1 MFRIASR
8 QTRNLRALSSSKN
21 WARSLV
27 NTRSF
32 RAAASV
38 QNNNAQ
44 IGELVDKISS
54 LSLLETSELVKQLK
68 EKLNIAEIAPMAA
81 VAPAVASAAPS
92 EEKAPEE
99 KKEEKTTWNL
109 KLESFDAG
117 SKAKVIKEVK
127 SLLGLSLVDAK
138 KFVESAPKVL
148 KENILKE
155 DAEAI
160 KSKLEKL
167 SCKVVLE

>member
-1 MFRIASR
+1 M
-8 QTRNLRALSSSKN
+8 
-21 WARSLV
+21 
-27 NTRSF
+27 
-32 RAAASV
+32 
-38 QNNNAQ
+38 
-44 IGELVDKISS
+44 VDKISS

>member
-1 MFRIASR
+1 
-8 QTRNLRALSSSKN
+8 
-21 WARSLV
+21 
-27 NTRSF
+27 
-32 RAAASV
+32 
-38 QNNNAQ
+38 
-44 IGELVDKISS
+44 
-54 LSLLETSELVKQLK
+54 
-68 EKLNIAEIAPMAA
+68 MAA